1 VLVVGGTPAGELYDP
16 STGTWTATR
25 DLIEPRAHHAATLLD
40 DGRVLVVGGTGGELS
55 QPVALAETYDPDT
68 GRWTAAGTLQ
78 APRGNHSVTRLAD
91 GRVLVVGGVSDL
103 DGDIVLASVE
113 SFDPKT
119 GAWTSA
125 PPLSKPQQGPLTVL
139 PDGRVLLVGGIGP
152 AVSPIES
159 RAMASVVLYDPVTG
173 RWTAAASLAKPR
185 FGHTATLL
193 DDGRVLVVGGGRG
206 FGASVRDVGIY
217 DPVRDSWTA
226 AAKSIERHFGH
237 TATLLADGRVLVA
250 GGYSADDEASAAAEL
265 YDPVTDAWTVA
276 KPMLA
281 ARTNHSATLLRDGTV
296 LVVGNTNG
304 EDTEIAELYDPGT

>member
-1 VLVVGGTPAGELYDP
+1 
-16 STGTWTATR
+16 
-25 DLIEPRAHHAATLLD
+25 
-40 DGRVLVVGGTGGELS
+40 
-55 QPVALAETYDPDT
+55 
-68 GRWTAAGTLQ
+68 
-78 APRGNHSVTRLAD
+78 
-91 GRVLVVGGVSDL
+91 
-103 DGDIVLASVE
+103 
-113 SFDPKT
+113 
-119 GAWTSA
+119 
-125 PPLSKPQQGPLTVL
+125 
-139 PDGRVLLVGGIGP
+139 
-152 AVSPIES
+152 
-159 RAMASVVLYDPVTG
+159 
-173 RWTAAASLAKPR
+173 
-185 FGHTATLL
+185 
-193 DDGRVLVVGGGRG
+193 VVGGGRG